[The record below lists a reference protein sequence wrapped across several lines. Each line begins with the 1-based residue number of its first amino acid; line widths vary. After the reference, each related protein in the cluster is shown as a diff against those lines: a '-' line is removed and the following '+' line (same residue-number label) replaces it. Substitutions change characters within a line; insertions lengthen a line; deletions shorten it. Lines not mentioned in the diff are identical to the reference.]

1 MGLKDR
7 NLTEMFKVVS
17 RIILLILFLLY
28 LPQNIFGFE
37 KEVGPFKAGEKIR
50 ALKMN
55 EWEEVEVDP
64 EYGYLYGCKKI
75 NDKNF
80 IHLYMKEKDHNPKNK
95 SNLDNYLDCVE
106 LLDSNRKKIAEVSGV
121 IGVGMTKGVYSAD
134 LNGDG
139 KNDYIVALGTGGN
152 DFFGEYAQ
160 LVIFL
165 STKTSYKIYVLDDSF
180 FDVDD
185 FMNLSNDGKTEIVV
199 STIIRD
205 AGVKNENPDIDQYF
219 LLYNL
224 FLIDGDQIR
233 LANEIDHRFPGFFS
247 YVYPPPGI
255 NHEETKLLNLEQKK
269 DLFLKYTPG
278 ILTIPGKDNRIFE

>member
-1 MGLKDR
+1 M
-7 NLTEMFKVVS
+7 VVS
-17 RIILLILFLLY
+17 RILFILLSLY
-28 LPQNIFGFE
+28 LPRNVFGFE
-37 KEVGPFKAGEKIR
+37 NEVGPFKKGENIR

-55 EWEEVEVDP
+55 EWEEVEVDM

-75 NDKNF
+75 NDSNF
-80 IHLYMKEKDHNPKNK
+80 IHLYMKEKKHDPKIK
-95 SNLDNYLDCVE
+95 SNPDNYLDCVA

-185 FMNLSNDGKTEIVV
+185 FLNLRNDGKTEIVL

-205 AGVKNENPDIDQYF
+205 AGVKNENSDIDQDF
-219 LLYNL
+219 ILYNL

-255 NHEETKLLNLEQKK
+255 DHQETKLLNSEKKK
-269 DLFLKYTPG
+269 DLILKYTPG
-278 ILTIPGKDNRIFE
+278 ILTIPGKENLISHQGYYGQR

>member
-1 MGLKDR
+1 M
-7 NLTEMFKVVS
+7 VP
-17 RIILLILFLLY
+17 RIIFFILLLLY
-28 LPQNIFGFE
+28 LPRNVFGFE
-37 KEVGPFKAGEKIR
+37 NEVGPFKKGENIR

-55 EWEEVEVDP
+55 EWKEVEVDM

-75 NDKNF
+75 NDNNF
-80 IHLYMKEKDHNPKNK
+80 IHLYGREKKHDPKSK
-95 SNLDNYLDCVE
+95 SNPDNYLDCVG
-106 LLDSNRKKIAEVSGV
+106 LLDSDRKKIAEVSGV
-121 IGVGMTKGVYSAD
+121 IGVGMTKGVYSTD

-139 KNDYIVALGTGGN
+139 INDYIVALGTGGN

-165 STKTSYKIYVLDDSF
+165 SKKTSYKIYVLEDSF

-185 FMNLSNDGKTEIVV
+185 FVNLKNDGKIEIVV

-205 AGVKNENPDIDQYF
+205 AGVKNENPDIDQDF
-219 LLYNL
+219 ILYNL

-247 YVYPPPGI
+247 YIYPPPGI
-255 NHEETKLLNLEQKK
+255 DHKETKLLNSEQKK
-269 DLFLKYTPG
+269 DLILKYTPG
-278 ILTIPGKDNRIFE
+278 ILSIPGKENKIFEQKYGQR